1 MPSSL
6 LVTLQGTKAVRRG
19 PGFSGSPCHRALD
32 RCHHRLCPGRPA
44 WPPSQAWLLGAEAGG
59 GPPHSALP
67 VSSARP
73 DAGSVRSLSVCP
85 GACGDLLEPLAFG
98 VPCSSRLVG
107 VASPAEHCH
116 GKGDILPLVASTLLD
131 PRSFRPGPGPCLGC
145 LAPPPKPP
153 VNSPRHRLRSA
164 PTRRPPPGSRFLPRT
179 CSPLTESFQGALG
192 RSGIPSD

>member
-19 PGFSGSPCHRALD
+19 SGFSGSPCHRALD

-44 WPPSQAWLLGAEAGG
+44 WPPSQAWLLGAGAGG
-59 GPPHSALP
+59 GAPLRTSCEFRTAGRGLRQVTQCLP
-67 VSSARP
+67 
-73 DAGSVRSLSVCP
+73 RSLWGP
-85 GACGDLLEPLAFG
+85 PRAAAFG

-107 VASPAEHCH
+107 VASPEEHCH

-153 VNSPRHRLRSA
+153 VNSPWHRLRSA